1 MVKGNIGA
9 GILALPRAVSL
20 AGLWVGCIGIAVL
33 SLFCVTCMHLI
44 VECSHR
50 LSAKAGRSYMS
61 YADVAE
67 FTFSTSPNKS
77 LHKFAG
83 FFRYSYL
90 YKRLHKNHD
99 FNNFVSIEL
108 CQCHNL
114 MTINSYR
121 NFIDVF
127 LVFTQVGFC
136 CVYFVF
142 IPQNIFEVSTSQ
154 ISKLNQKHFVNLNI
168 MSSHRTRNQ
177 KNNHFE

>member
-1 MVKGNIGA
+1 MILFNNQIRYILGNILSKNIGLILPFYVVFRVVQTIIHMVKGNIGA

-90 YKRLHKNHD
+90 YKK
-99 FNNFVSIEL
+99 VA
-108 CQCHNL
+108 
-114 MTINSYR
+114 
-121 NFIDVF
+121 
-127 LVFTQVGFC
+127 
-136 CVYFVF
+136 
-142 IPQNIFEVSTSQ
+142 
-154 ISKLNQKHFVNLNI
+154 
-168 MSSHRTRNQ
+168 
-177 KNNHFE
+177 

>member
-1 MVKGNIGA
+1 MLYIGKHFIKEYRPYTTVLCFFRVVQTIIHMVKGNIGA

-90 YKRLHKNHD
+90 YKK
-99 FNNFVSIEL
+99 VA
-108 CQCHNL
+108 
-114 MTINSYR
+114 
-121 NFIDVF
+121 
-127 LVFTQVGFC
+127 
-136 CVYFVF
+136 
-142 IPQNIFEVSTSQ
+142 
-154 ISKLNQKHFVNLNI
+154 
-168 MSSHRTRNQ
+168 
-177 KNNHFE
+177 

>member
-83 FFRYSYL
+83 FFRYLYL
-90 YKRLHKNHD
+90 
-99 FNNFVSIEL
+99 EL
-108 CQCHNL
+108 GNEIL
-114 MTINSYR
+114 
-121 NFIDVF
+121 ID
-127 LVFTQVGFC
+127 LIILYQLN
-136 CVYFVF
+136 CVNVR
-142 IPQNIFEVSTSQ
+142 TS
-154 ISKLNQKHFVNLNI
+154 
-168 MSSHRTRNQ
+168 
-177 KNNHFE
+177 

>member
-44 VECSHR
+44 VDCAHR

-83 FFRYSYL
+83 FFRYLYL
-90 YKRLHKNHD
+90 WEILVSIKGLIIL
-99 FNNFVSIEL
+99 VSIEL
-108 CQCHNL
+108 CQSHNP
-114 MTINSYR
+114 MTINFLQEIYR
-121 NFIDVF
+121 CVSSLYPSRILLCVF
-127 LVFTQVGFC
+127 CFHPT
-136 CVYFVF
+136 
-142 IPQNIFEVSTSQ
+142 
-154 ISKLNQKHFVNLNI
+154 KHI
-168 MSSHRTRNQ
+168 
-177 KNNHFE
+177 

>member
-44 VECSHR
+44 VECAHR

-83 FFRYSYL
+83 FFRYLYL
-90 YKRLHKNHD
+90 YKGLHKNPYLIIL
-99 FNNFVSIEL
+99 VSIEL
-108 CQCHNL
+108 CQC
-114 MTINSYR
+114 
-121 NFIDVF
+121 
-127 LVFTQVGFC
+127 
-136 CVYFVF
+136 
-142 IPQNIFEVSTSQ
+142 QNINFLQELYRCVSSLHSSGILLCIFCFHPT
-154 ISKLNQKHFVNLNI
+154 KHI
-168 MSSHRTRNQ
+168 
-177 KNNHFE
+177 

>member
-1 MVKGNIGA
+1 MSTQFRKYFSLIIKYCIYNNYEGTLREYKTHFTIFLILRVVQTIIHMVKGNIGA

-44 VECSHR
+44 VECAHR

-83 FFRYSYL
+83 FFRYLYL
-90 YKRLHKNHD
+90 YKGLHKNL
-99 FNNFVSIEL
+99 NNFG
-108 CQCHNL
+108 
-114 MTINSYR
+114 IN
-121 NFIDVF
+121 
-127 LVFTQVGFC
+127 
-136 CVYFVF
+136 
-142 IPQNIFEVSTSQ
+142 
-154 ISKLNQKHFVNLNI
+154 
-168 MSSHRTRNQ
+168 
-177 KNNHFE
+177 

>member
-44 VECSHR
+44 VECAHR

-83 FFRYSYL
+83 FFRYSFL

-99 FNNFVSIEL
+99 YFVSIEL
-108 CQCHNL
+108 CQCHNPT
-114 MTINSYR
+114 TINFLQELYR
-121 NFIDVF
+121 CVSSLYPSRILLCVF
-127 LVFTQVGFC
+127 CFHPT
-136 CVYFVF
+136 
-142 IPQNIFEVSTSQ
+142 
-154 ISKLNQKHFVNLNI
+154 KHI
-168 MSSHRTRNQ
+168 
-177 KNNHFE
+177 